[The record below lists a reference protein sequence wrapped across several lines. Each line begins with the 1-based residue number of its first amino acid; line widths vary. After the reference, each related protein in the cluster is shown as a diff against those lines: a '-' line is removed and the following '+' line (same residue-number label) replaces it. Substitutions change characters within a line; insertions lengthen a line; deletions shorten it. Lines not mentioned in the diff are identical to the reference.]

1 MTALRIFL
9 LLLLVGATIPTLNIG
24 TIISPLPGQQTISV
38 VGSSTNLE
46 AIFMF
51 QLINFHLWPLT

>member
-1 MTALRIFL
+1 MTALHIFF
-9 LLLLVGATIPTLNIG
+9 LLVGVTIPTLNIG

-51 QLINFHLWPLT
+51 QLINFHFWPLT